1 MHPTSANGSSHS
13 NVSDASK
20 VKNLQQNSIL
30 SESEEQISLVKD
42 FTKDE
47 AALSEKR
54 EDRAV
59 HSYNDD
65 GNGVLPVQETILGVR
80 QGLSETA
87 KISVQGT
94 EDQDQELSEIKLS
107 QNDSSLVEILRN
119 LLNDENSVNVAAPS
133 GSITTADL
141 VSAQGNCASSF
152 EKSAE
157 VLEKEVQSPIT
168 SRRLKGYFCS
178 NTVFNLGKK
187 VLTET
192 EIGVLEGGLGF
203 VPTPNLINE
212 ENLRRDFSRK
222 MRCKW
227 YFRNELSDNFS
238 EVPAFKAKSLWKP
251 PAGHSCVE
259 LFLSKLE
266 GELFSFLPGKPQS
279 YNMTKEEW
287 QAMRNL
293 AEDRSI
299 IIKPADK
306 GSCVVVWDREDY
318 LAEGYK
324 QLSDN
329 STYVEVKNYKEKL
342 LVDLTEKVTK
352 FLKNC
357 ATRKLLQRRSRNI
370 SRTVL
375 RVPAASVRCTSFVR
389 FTRDYTKFQDAQ

>member
-87 KISVQGT
+87 KISVQDT

-157 VLEKEVQSPIT
+157 VLEKEVQSPVT
-168 SRRLKGYFCS
+168 SRKLKGYFCS

-212 ENLRRDFSRK
+212 ENLRRNFDDFSRK
-222 MRCKW
+222 VRCK
-227 YFRNELSDNFS
+227 
-238 EVPAFKAKSLWKP
+238 
-251 PAGHSCVE
+251 
-259 LFLSKLE
+259 
-266 GELFSFLPGKPQS
+266 
-279 YNMTKEEW
+279 
-287 QAMRNL
+287 
-293 AEDRSI
+293 
-299 IIKPADK
+299 
-306 GSCVVVWDREDY
+306 
-318 LAEGYK
+318 
-324 QLSDN
+324 
-329 STYVEVKNYKEKL
+329 
-342 LVDLTEKVTK
+342 
-352 FLKNC
+352 
-357 ATRKLLQRRSRNI
+357 
-370 SRTVL
+370 
-375 RVPAASVRCTSFVR
+375 
-389 FTRDYTKFQDAQ
+389 